1 VRFYSQFPT
10 SNSPGDF
17 SFLTIKIYCMKKL
30 VLSLLMTGA
39 LTGFAFAQDQKNMKQ
54 DAKEWDKKVK
64 TELNLTD
71 EQATK
76 YDAVCK
82 EYEGKFDEIKKDPSM
97 SKDAQ
102 KEKKIALKKEK
113 QAKLFEFLTPEQQT
127 KYTAMMDQKKADKP
141 KGY

>member
-1 VRFYSQFPT
+1 
-10 SNSPGDF
+10 
-17 SFLTIKIYCMKKL
+17 MKKL
-30 VLSLLMTGA
+30 VLSLLMTGIIA
-39 LTGFAFAQDQKNMKQ
+39 GVAVAQEQKEMKQ

-64 TELNLTD
+64 TELNLTE

-76 YDAVCK
+76 YDAICK
-82 EYEGKFDEIKKDPSM
+82 EYEGKFEDIKKDASM

-102 KEKKIALKKEK
+102 KEKKMELKKEK

-127 KYTAMMDQKKADKP
+127 KYTALMDQKKAEKP